1 MAAGAS
7 AGLQAARKRQQAAVL
22 RSRAA
27 ELTARADRLELD
39 ADRWSRGEQGE
50 RVVGEQLERL
60 RALGWEVLHDVRW
73 PERRRANIDH
83 VAVGPGGVLVVDAK
97 NWSGRL
103 AVRSGRLRQNGLS
116 RQREI
121 QRVADAGVAVGMQLQ
136 LPWAL
141 HVIPVLCTAGPAGT
155 GVTRIGQVTVLGAGD
170 LVEWASSLEARLSP
184 GDVRGVAR
192 HLRTVLPPA
201 TSRAVRGSRPQSSR
215 DVTSS
220 GVARAESGGHG
231 AGRRRKHARRQQSG
245 SSLVLRLAAAVLLAV
260 TAPTILSWWGERG
273 PEIVDATL
281 PAPASPAESAQPTVF
296 EDCRSL
302 RAEHSAGLKAPG
314 ARNQGR
320 PIRTVRTVDRA
331 FAVANTALDR
341 DRDGVVCEVRRKRD
355 R

>member
-7 AGLQAARKRQQAAVL
+7 AGLQAARKRQQAALL
-22 RSRAA
+22 RNRAA
-27 ELTARADRLELD
+27 DLTARADRLELD

-60 RALGWEVLHDVRW
+60 CALGWEVLHDVRW

-103 AVRSGRLRQNGLS
+103 AVGSGRLRQNGFS

-121 QRVADAGVAVGMQLQ
+121 QGVADAGVAVGMQLQ

-141 HVIPVLCTAGPAGT
+141 HVIPVLCTAGPAGK
-155 GVTRIGQVTVLGAGD
+155 GVTRIGQVTVLGSAD

-184 GDVRGVAR
+184 GDVQGVAR

-201 TSRAVRGSRPQSSR
+201 TSRAGAAP
-215 DVTSS
+215 
-220 GVARAESGGHG
+220 GAHGGR
-231 AGRRRKHARRQQSG
+231 RRRKHARRQQSG

-273 PEIVDATL
+273 PEIVDAAL
-281 PAPASPAESAQPTVF
+281 PLPTTPAQSDRPPVF
-296 EDCRSL
+296 EGCRAL
-302 RAEHSAGLKAPG
+302 RAEHPAGLKAPG
-314 ARNQGR
+314 SRNQGR
-320 PIRTVRTVDRA
+320 PIVKVRTVDRA
-331 FAVANTALDR
+331 LAVANAALDK
-341 DRDGVVCEVRRKRD
+341 DDDGVVCEVRRRRD